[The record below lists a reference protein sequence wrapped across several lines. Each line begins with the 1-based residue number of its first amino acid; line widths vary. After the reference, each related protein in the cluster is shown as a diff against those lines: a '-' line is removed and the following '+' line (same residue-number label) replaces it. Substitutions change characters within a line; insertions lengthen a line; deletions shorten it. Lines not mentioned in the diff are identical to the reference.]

1 MTENIFANYGL
12 RSELV
17 EVLKE
22 LQFTALTP
30 IQEQSIPLLLK
41 NKDLVGQ
48 AKTGSG
54 KTAAYG
60 LPILNTIDTNHKN
73 LQALILCPTRE
84 LALQVATELRKFGRK
99 IPGLHITTL
108 IGGQKGKE
116 QREALENGAQIAI
129 ATPGRIS
136 DFISKELIDIWDIKT
151 VVLDEADKMLEMGF
165 ATELKIILKSLP
177 PERQTVLFSATF
189 PETISGLSKK
199 YQRNAIHLTIE
210 DEEKNDIAQ
219 LAFESDPKDRIQT
232 LTRCLQQYPLD
243 STLVF
248 VNMKSTAN
256 EICKH
261 LQDLGAIVDTLH
273 GDLDQREREKVMT
286 TFANKSTRILVATD
300 IAARGLDIE
309 NLDLVINYDLPHDSE
324 TYLHR
329 IGRTG
334 RAGAKGVAITI
345 VNPRDTVELVPFEE
359 ITGEKFERPT
369 LGFKNQYGLVPEL
382 KIPLMNTLLI
392 SAGRKDKLRAGDIL
406 GALTKDAGLKSDNIG
421 KIDIK
426 DNHAYV
432 AISFAFA
439 QQAFE
444 HLKAGRIKGKRYPVR
459 LLK

>member
-1 MTENIFANYGL
+1 
-12 RSELV
+12 
-17 EVLKE
+17 
-22 LQFTALTP
+22 
-30 IQEQSIPLLLK
+30 
-41 NKDLVGQ
+41 
-48 AKTGSG
+48 
-54 KTAAYG
+54 
-60 LPILNTIDTNHKN
+60 
-73 LQALILCPTRE
+73 
-84 LALQVATELRKFGRK
+84 
-99 IPGLHITTL
+99 
-108 IGGQKGKE
+108 
-116 QREALENGAQIAI
+116 
-129 ATPGRIS
+129 
-136 DFISKELIDIWDIKT
+136 
-151 VVLDEADKMLEMGF
+151 
-165 ATELKIILKSLP
+165 
-177 PERQTVLFSATF
+177 
-189 PETISGLSKK
+189 
-199 YQRNAIHLTIE
+199 
-210 DEEKNDIAQ
+210 
-219 LAFESDPKDRIQT
+219 
-232 LTRCLQQYPLD
+232 
-243 STLVF
+243 
-248 VNMKSTAN
+248 MKSTAN

-345 VNPRDTVELVPFEE
+345 VNPRDTVELVPLEE

-406 GALTKDAGLKSDNIG
+406 GALTKYAGLKSDNIG